1 MCVGSRHNG
10 NLLTTQV
17 GLWPVR
23 TADAAKNW
31 PMIVLNIVKQQVRG
45 LLIPGEGDFMR
56 KRIKTKSLVQQ
67 VKETLDAQLAIG
79 CSKRADRLNG
89 CQESRIYSWETY
101 RVYLRHSCAFAKW
114 AKERHGVRV
123 LADARQYA
131 AEYIRELTA
140 AGYAPS
146 TLKLIASAIAKT
158 YSCSTDDL
166 KVVTAP
172 RRRAD
177 ITRSRGHKKSDAHFS
192 EKNNQDLVEFC
203 RATGL
208 RNHKELQQICGD
220 QLEYRDGY
228 YYIVG
233 VKGKGGKIRD
243 VPVLPD
249 YEATVV
255 RCCVAAG
262 SGKVWPHVSS
272 HADIHSYRADYASA
286 WYKRLARP
294 AAFIPPADRYVC
306 RRDRAGV
313 VYDKAAML
321 QVSRMLDHNR
331 ISVIAGHYLHD

>member
-1 MCVGSRHNG
+1 M
-10 NLLTTQV
+10 
-17 GLWPVR
+17 PVR

-31 PMIVLNIVKQQVRG
+31 PMIILNIVKQQVRG

-67 VKETLDAQLAIG
+67 VKENLDAQLAIG
-79 CSKRADRLNG
+79 CSKRADKLSG

-123 LADARQYA
+123 LEDARRYA

-146 TLKLIASAIAKT
+146 TLKLIASAIAKI
-158 YSCSTDDL
+158 YSCSTVDL

-177 ITRSRGHKKSDAHFS
+177 ITRSRGYKKSDKHFS
-192 EKNNQDLVEFC
+192 EANNKDLVEFC
-203 RATGL
+203 RGTGL
-208 RNHKELQQICGD
+208 RNFKELRQIRGN
-220 QLEYRDGY
+220 QLEFRDGY
-228 YYIVG
+228 FWLVG
-233 VKGKGGKIRD
+233 VKGKGGKVRD
-243 VPVLPD
+243 VPILPE
-249 YEATVV
+249 YLTTVV
-255 RCCVAAG
+255 RCCLKAG
-262 SGKVWPHVSS
+262 KGKVWPHVSS
-272 HADIHSYRADYASA
+272 HADIHSYRADYATA
-286 WYKRLARP
+286 WYQRLARP
-294 AAFIPPADRYVC
+294 VAFIPAADRYVC

-321 QVSRMLDHNR
+321 QVSRFLGHNR
-331 ISVIAGHYLHD
+331 ISVIAEHYLY